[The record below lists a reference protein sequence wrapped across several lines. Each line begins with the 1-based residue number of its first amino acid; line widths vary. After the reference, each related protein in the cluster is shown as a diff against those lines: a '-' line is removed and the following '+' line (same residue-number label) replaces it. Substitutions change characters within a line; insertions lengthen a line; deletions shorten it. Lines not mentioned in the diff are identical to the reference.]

1 MIIMRILTTEINFI
15 ELDNEME
22 ELSFC
27 SEEEILTDEEGM
39 KEIIERGCIV
49 YTSSLDECNTVTVN
63 FTVESLA
70 DVEEEGLDSSIIKV
84 TSIDGDLTRY
94 CVEWFSVKGE
104 VGTNEE
110 LFHDLDCAREAYENE
125 CYRLERSSKEDK
137 ENYEIWLSSIDEDGD
152 TELIEKFSALE

>member
-1 MIIMRILTTEINFI
+1 MRILTTEINFI

-22 ELSFC
+22 ELSFY
-27 SEEEILTDEEGM
+27 SAEEILADDESM
-39 KEIIERGCIV
+39 KEIIESGCIV

-70 DVEEEGLDSSIIKV
+70 DIEEGLDSTVIKV

-110 LFHDLDCAREAYENE
+110 LFHDLDCARKAYENE
-125 CYRLERSSKEDK
+125 CYQLERSAKEDR

-152 TELIEKFSALE
+152 MELIEIFSALE

>member
-1 MIIMRILTTEINFI
+1 MRILTTEINFI

-27 SEEEILTDEEGM
+27 SDEEILADDERM
-39 KEIIERGCIV
+39 KEIIESGCIV

-70 DVEEEGLDSSIIKV
+70 DIEEGLDSTVIKV

-94 CVEWFSVKGE
+94 CVEWFSVKGQ

-110 LFHDLDCAREAYENE
+110 VFHSLSCARETYENE
-125 CYRLERSSKEDK
+125 CYRLERSDKEDK

-152 TELIEKFSALE
+152 VELIEKFSALE

>member
-1 MIIMRILTTEINFI
+1 MRILTTEINFI

-22 ELSFC
+22 ELSFY
-27 SEEEILTDEEGM
+27 SAEEILADDESM
-39 KEIIERGCIV
+39 KEIIESGCIV

-70 DVEEEGLDSSIIKV
+70 DIEEGLDSTVIKV

-110 LFHDLDCAREAYENE
+110 LFHDLDCARETYENE
-125 CYRLERSSKEDK
+125 CYQLERSAKEDK

-152 TELIEKFSALE
+152 IELIEKFSALE

>member
-1 MIIMRILTTEINFI
+1 MRILTTEINFI

-22 ELSFC
+22 ELSFY
-27 SEEEILTDEEGM
+27 SAEEILTDEESM
-39 KEIIERGCIV
+39 KEIIENGCIV
-49 YTSSLDECNTVTVN
+49 YTSSLDDYNTVTVN

-70 DVEEEGLDSSIIKV
+70 DIEEGLDSTVIKV

-125 CYRLERSSKEDK
+125 CYQLERSAKEDK

-152 TELIEKFSALE
+152 MELIEIFSALE

>member
-1 MIIMRILTTEINFI
+1 MRILTTEINFI

-22 ELSFC
+22 DLSFC
-27 SEEEILTDEEGM
+27 SEGEILADDESM
-39 KEIIERGCIV
+39 KEIIESGCIV
-49 YTSSLDECNTVTVN
+49 YTSSLDDYNTVTVN

-70 DVEEEGLDSSIIKV
+70 DIEEGLDSTIIKV

-125 CYRLERSSKEDK
+125 CYQLERSAKEDR

-152 TELIEKFSALE
+152 TELIEIFSALE

>member
-1 MIIMRILTTEINFI
+1 MRILTTEINFI

-22 ELSFC
+22 ELSFY
-27 SEEEILTDEEGM
+27 SAEEILTDEESM
-39 KEIIERGCIV
+39 KEIIENGCIV
-49 YTSSLDECNTVTVN
+49 YTSSLDDYNTVTVN

-70 DVEEEGLDSSIIKV
+70 DIEEGLDSTIIKV

-125 CYRLERSSKEDK
+125 CYQLERSAKEDK

-152 TELIEKFSALE
+152 MELIEIFSALE

>member
-27 SEEEILTDEEGM
+27 SEEEILTDEESM
-39 KEIIERGCIV
+39 KEIIESGCIV

-70 DVEEEGLDSSIIKV
+70 DIEEGLDSTVIKV

>member
-1 MIIMRILTTEINFI
+1 MRILTTEINFI

-22 ELSFC
+22 DLSFY
-27 SEEEILTDEEGM
+27 SAEEILTDEESM
-39 KEIIERGCIV
+39 KEIIESGCIV
-49 YTSSLDECNTVTVN
+49 YTSSLDDYNTVTVN

-70 DVEEEGLDSSIIKV
+70 DIEEGLDSTVIKV

-125 CYRLERSSKEDK
+125 CYQLERSAKEDK

-152 TELIEKFSALE
+152 MELIEIFSALE

>member
-1 MIIMRILTTEINFI
+1 MRILTTEINFI

-22 ELSFC
+22 ELGFC
-27 SEEEILTDEEGM
+27 SEEEILTDEESM
-39 KEIIERGCIV
+39 KEIIESGCIV
-49 YTSSLDECNTVTVN
+49 YTSSLDECKTVTVN

-70 DVEEEGLDSSIIKV
+70 DIEEGLDSTIIKV

-94 CVEWFSVKGE
+94 CVEWFSVKGQ

-110 LFHDLDCAREAYENE
+110 VFHSLSCARKAYENE
-125 CYRLERSSKEDK
+125 CYRLERSAKEDK

-152 TELIEKFSALE
+152 TELIEKFSAIE

>member
-1 MIIMRILTTEINFI
+1 MRILTTEINFI
-15 ELDNEME
+15 ELDMVME
-22 ELSFC
+22 ELGFC
-27 SEEEILTDEEGM
+27 SEEEILTDEESM
-39 KEIIERGCIV
+39 KEIIESGCIV

-70 DVEEEGLDSSIIKV
+70 DIEEGLDSTVIKV

-94 CVEWFSVKGE
+94 CVEWFSVKGQ

-110 LFHDLDCAREAYENE
+110 VFHSLSCARKAYENE
-125 CYRLERSSKEDK
+125 CYQLERSAKEDK

-152 TELIEKFSALE
+152 TELIEKFSAIE

>member
-1 MIIMRILTTEINFI
+1 MRILTTEINFI

-22 ELSFC
+22 ELSFY
-27 SEEEILTDEEGM
+27 SAEEILTDEESM
-39 KEIIERGCIV
+39 KEIIENGCIV
-49 YTSSLDECNTVTVN
+49 YTSSLDDYNTVTVN

-70 DVEEEGLDSSIIKV
+70 DIEEGLDSTVIKV

-125 CYRLERSSKEDK
+125 CYQLERSAKEDK

-152 TELIEKFSALE
+152 TELIEIFSALE

>member
-1 MIIMRILTTEINFI
+1 MRILTTEINFI

-22 ELSFC
+22 ELGFR
-27 SEEEILTDEEGM
+27 SEEEILANDESM
-39 KEIIERGCIV
+39 KEIIESGCIV
-49 YTSSLDECNTVTVN
+49 YTSSLDKCNTVTVN

-70 DVEEEGLDSSIIKV
+70 DIEEWLDSTVIKV

-94 CVEWFSVKGE
+94 CVEWFSVKGG

-125 CYRLERSSKEDK
+125 CYQLERSAKEDK
-137 ENYEIWLSSIDEDGD
+137 ENYEIWLSSIDENGD

>member
-1 MIIMRILTTEINFI
+1 MRILNTEINFI

-22 ELSFC
+22 ELSFY
-27 SEEEILTDEEGM
+27 SEGEILADDERM
-39 KEIIERGCIV
+39 KEIIESGCIV
-49 YTSSLDECNTVTVN
+49 YTSSLDDYNTVTVN

-70 DVEEEGLDSSIIKV
+70 DIEEGLDSTVIKV

-125 CYRLERSSKEDK
+125 CYQLERSAKEDK

>member
-1 MIIMRILTTEINFI
+1 MRILTTEINFI

-22 ELSFC
+22 ELSFY
-27 SEEEILTDEEGM
+27 SAEEILTDEESM
-39 KEIIERGCIV
+39 KEIIESGCIV
-49 YTSSLDECNTVTVN
+49 YTSSLDDYNTVTVN

-70 DVEEEGLDSSIIKV
+70 DIEEGLDSTVIKV

-94 CVEWFSVKGE
+94 CVEWFSVKGD

-125 CYRLERSSKEDK
+125 CYQLERSAKEDK
-137 ENYEIWLSSIDEDGD
+137 ENYEIWLSSIDEYGN

>member
-1 MIIMRILTTEINFI
+1 MRILTTEINFI

-22 ELSFC
+22 DLSFC
-27 SEEEILTDEEGM
+27 SAEEIFTDEESM
-39 KEIIERGCIV
+39 KEIIESGCIV
-49 YTSSLDECNTVTVN
+49 YTSSLDDYNTVTVN

-70 DVEEEGLDSSIIKV
+70 DIEEGLDSTIIKV

-125 CYRLERSSKEDK
+125 CYQLERSAKEDK

-152 TELIEKFSALE
+152 MELIEIFSALK

>member
-1 MIIMRILTTEINFI
+1 MRILTTEINFI

-27 SEEEILTDEEGM
+27 SEGEILTDEESM
-39 KEIIERGCIV
+39 KEIIESGCIV
-49 YTSSLDECNTVTVN
+49 YTSSLDDYNTVTVN

-70 DVEEEGLDSSIIKV
+70 DIEEGLDSTIIKV

-125 CYRLERSSKEDK
+125 CYQLERSAKEDR

-152 TELIEKFSALE
+152 TELIEIFSALE

>member
-1 MIIMRILTTEINFI
+1 MRILTTEINFI

-22 ELSFC
+22 ELSFY
-27 SEEEILTDEEGM
+27 SAEEILTDEDSM
-39 KEIIERGCIV
+39 KEIIESGCIV
-49 YTSSLDECNTVTVN
+49 YTSSLDDYNTVTVN

-70 DVEEEGLDSSIIKV
+70 DIEEGLDSTVIKV

-110 LFHDLDCAREAYENE
+110 LFHDLDCAIAAYENE
-125 CYRLERSSKEDK
+125 CYQLERSAKEDK

>member
-1 MIIMRILTTEINFI
+1 MRILTTEINFI

-22 ELSFC
+22 ELSFY
-27 SEEEILTDEEGM
+27 SEGEILSSSESM
-39 KEIIERGCIV
+39 KEIIESGCIV

-70 DVEEEGLDSSIIKV
+70 DIEEGLDSTIIKV

-125 CYRLERSSKEDK
+125 CYQLERSSKEDK